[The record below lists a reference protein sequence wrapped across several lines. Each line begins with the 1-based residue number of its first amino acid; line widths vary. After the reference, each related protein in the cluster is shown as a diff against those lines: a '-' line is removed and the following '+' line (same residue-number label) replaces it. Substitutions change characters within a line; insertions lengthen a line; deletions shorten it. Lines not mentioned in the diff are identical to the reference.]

1 MLSTVFATKRS
12 MTQAWTTTGRR
23 VAVTRV
29 QVEPNAVVAAHS
41 LKNTDQKIFEIG
53 YGTKKLKN
61 MSKPLQ
67 TKLTRGG
74 FSFGVKQLRGLK
86 DAADSSLEVGQI
98 IKPEEVL
105 EVGDMVVVRG
115 TSKGRGFSGAM
126 KRHGF
131 HGVGGRTHGQS
142 DRSRAVGSIG
152 AGTDP
157 GRVIKGK
164 RMPGQY
170 GSETKTVTGL
180 VVLHI
185 DPATSEIWL
194 SGPTPGSISGI
205 LEITKTGAKKEIE
218 LDKKASGITEKIVEE
233 VVSEVA
239 EPVSDTAEVS
249 ADVSTTET
257 EVAK

>member
-12 MTQAWTTTGRR
+12 MTQAWTTDGRR
-23 VAVTRV
+23 MAVTRV
-29 QVEPNAVVAAHS
+29 LVEPNAVVAAHN
-41 LKNTDQKIFEIG
+41 LKTDSQKIFEIG

-67 TKLTRGG
+67 SKLTRGG
-74 FSFGVKQLRGLK
+74 FSFGVKQMRGIHAPE
-86 DAADSSLEVGQI
+86 DTAVAVGQI
-98 IKPEEVL
+98 IKADEVL
-105 EVGDMVVVRG
+105 EVGDIVMVRG

-131 HGVGGRTHGQS
+131 SGVGGRTHGQS

-170 GSETKTVTGL
+170 GVETKTVTGL
-180 VVLHI
+180 IVLHI
-185 DPATSEIWL
+185 DAATGEVWL
-194 SGPTPGSISGI
+194 SGPVPGATTSIV
-205 LEITKTGAKKEIE
+205 EITKTGNKKELE
-218 LDKKASGITEKIVEE
+218 LDKKASGIAEAAPAETVEAE
-233 VVSEVA
+233 A
-239 EPVSDTAEVS
+239 EPAPSEETEQTE
-249 ADVSTTET
+249 TTE
-257 EVAK
+257 EKA